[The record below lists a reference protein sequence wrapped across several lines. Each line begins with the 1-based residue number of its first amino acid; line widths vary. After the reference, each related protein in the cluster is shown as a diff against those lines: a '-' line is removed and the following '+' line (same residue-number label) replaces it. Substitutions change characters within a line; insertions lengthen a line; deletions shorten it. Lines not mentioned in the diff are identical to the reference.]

1 MDTLKIKSNLEAFI
15 RRHRRSFESL
25 VARETALL
33 EMAALV
39 MTSEHYRLVGYS
51 IGIENDKRGFF
62 SVKLSARGH
71 PYNFSWFTCV
81 RSDAAF
87 EIHCNLAVG
96 GAHGDGAV
104 YVVDVA
110 VVRPGIVPRARNRR
124 PWICVNNTDLVTF
137 VEVKKLVVYPMLLAQ
152 FVGIVHEIKP
162 AFLHDASCGLEE
174 YDHFYP
180 SLLTL
185 GYLKGTSSMILDGF
199 IRRNYKICV
208 VHNFE
213 AHLSSMR
220 AGIAT
225 TSPFESRGNII

>member
-1 MDTLKIKSNLEAFI
+1 MDTLKIKNNLEAFI
-15 RRHRRSFESL
+15 RRHRSSFESL
-25 VARETALL
+25 VIRETTLL

-39 MTSEHYRLVGYS
+39 MASEHYRLAGYS
-51 IGIENDKRGFF
+51 IGIENDKGGFF

-110 VVRPGIVPRARNRR
+110 VVKPRIVPRARNKR
-124 PWICVNNTDLVTF
+124 PWGCLENPDLITF

-162 AFLHDASCGLEE
+162 TFLHASSCGLNP
-174 YDHFYP
+174 YNHFYP
-180 SLLTL
+180 SLVTL
-185 GYLKGTSSMILDGF
+185 GYLKGTSRMILDEF

-208 VHNFE
+208 IHNFDV
-213 AHLSSMR
+213 HLSSMR
-220 AGIAT
+220 AGTAT
-225 TSPFESRGNII
+225 TSPFESRGNVI